1 MKKLF
6 LSLSFL
12 FVLAQSGLAQIN
24 NEHLNI
30 GEEAPRFQAVDQNGA
45 NLDSDELLK
54 EGKVLL
60 VFFRG
65 SWCPYCNKHLASLE
79 ENFVALTQKGVSV
92 VVVTPERM
100 DMIQEANKEWNASYS
115 IVHDAGDKIMKA
127 YKVAFEVNEVN
138 VPNYYNAVQKR
149 IQKYNEEN
157 SNTLPVPATYV
168 IDQNHKIS
176 YVHYD
181 PDYKNRSNIEALL
194 EEL

>member
-6 LSLSFL
+6 LSLSFV
-12 FVLAQSGLAQIN
+12 FFLAQSGLAQIN

-30 GEEAPRFQAVDQNGA
+30 GESAPRIQAVDQNGA
-45 NLDSDELLK
+45 TVDSDELLK

-65 SWCPYCNKHLASLE
+65 SWCPHCNRHLASLE
-79 ENFVALTQKGVSV
+79 ENFEALRQKGVSV

-100 DMIQEANKEWNASYS
+100 DMIQEANKKWKASYS
-115 IVHDAGDKIMKA
+115 IVHDKDNKIMND
-127 YKVAFEVNEVN
+127 YKVAFDVNEAT

-149 IQKYNEEN
+149 LQKYNEEN
-157 SNTLPVPATYV
+157 SNTLPVPATYL
-168 IDQNHKIS
+168 IDQDHKIS

-181 PDYKNRSNIEALL
+181 PDYKNRSNIEELL
-194 EEL
+194 ETL